1 MATTRPFAYNTGST
15 ISETEQVGDIA
26 VGVGQVRY
34 DEDWGGVK
42 WWNGP
47 DEELGYVI
55 AQSVPSGDQPNPL
68 GISAYIGFFRSTFLT
83 EVSFVELTN
92 QLFNQSFTT
101 GNECKVYLNNNGY
114 WTSWI
119 TVVTPTPTPT
129 ITPTP
134 TPTSLINGSA
144 LFSGS
149 NFLTVNGNTG
159 TAMETV
165 DFTWECW
172 VYPTYSL
179 EYQAFLDSRENPLS
193 GGDTTG
199 YYFGTNLNTLTPI
212 VYTNGIVLEA
222 TGDITLNEWNHVALT
237 RSNGTIN
244 IWINGINRGSTV
256 NATNLTTQRIFIGGD
271 EISNG
276 LNLTGNLSNIRI
288 TKGVAVYTEN
298 FTIPTTNFTVTQSA
312 NINGNPSAAIT
323 EGQTQLLLNTNFG
336 DGFLTDVSTNNFT
349 VINNNGVTSSTYEPF
364 TPTPTPTPTNT
375 PTVTPTI
382 TPTITPTPT
391 MSPILVISAF
401 TAVGSTTWTA
411 PAGVTSVEYL
421 VVGGG
426 GGAGNGYDNAGGGG
440 GGAGMVL
447 SGTTSVT
454 PGNTY
459 TVTVGDGGVGGA
471 NERANNAG
479 LTGNNSVFDSITAL
493 GGGNGLGSRTGG
505 VAGVAQVSNTTSATG
520 GSGSGG
526 GFGGKGGGGSTGNGS
541 NNSGTTGGAG
551 GSGTSSS
558 ITGSAVIY
566 GVGGSGAN
574 AGTQNPGVNGTSNT
588 GNGGRAGGATS
599 ANSTGGGNGGS
610 GVVVLKYYA

>member
-1 MATTRPFAYNTGST
+1 LIFIIKMATTRPFAYNTGST

-26 VGVGQVRY
+26 VGIGQVRY

-47 DEELGYVI
+47 DEDLGYVI
-55 AQSVPSGDQPNPL
+55 AQPVPSGDQPNPL
-68 GISAYIGFFRSTFLT
+68 GISAYIGFFRSTSLT

-119 TVVTPTPTPT
+119 TVVTPTPTNTPT

-134 TPTSLINGSA
+134 SITPEPVTGFGYNLVVLPYQPPTSGNTIFPTFANPSLNSGTTNPNTFTINGVYWNPIDNSGVDRTSYYSGMTGVSVTA
-144 LFSGS
+144 YFTQNGETAIYSGS
-149 NFLTVNGNTG
+149 STAFTLETG
-159 TAMETV
+159 GGISFA
-165 DFTWECW
+165 
-172 VYPTYSL
+172 YNPG
-179 EYQAFLDSRENPLS
+179 SRPGQLILIQS
-193 GGDTTG
+193 
-199 YYFGTNLNTLTPI
+199 
-212 VYTNGIVLEA
+212 A
-222 TGDITLNEWNHVALT
+222 
-237 RSNGTIN
+237 S
-244 IWINGINRGSTV
+244 
-256 NATNLTTQRIFIGGD
+256 
-271 EISNG
+271 
-276 LNLTGNLSNIRI
+276 
-288 TKGVAVYTEN
+288 
-298 FTIPTTNFTVTQSA
+298 TNFVT
-312 NINGNPSAAIT
+312 
-323 EGQTQLLLNTNFG
+323 GQTVYISYEVNTP
-336 DGFLTDVSTNNFT
+336 V
-349 VINNNGVTSSTYEPF
+349 
-364 TPTPTPTPTNT
+364 TPTPTPTNT

-391 MSPILVISAF
+391 PTMSPTLVISAF

-447 SGTTSVT
+447 SGSTIVT

-459 TVTVGDGGVGGA
+459 TVTVGAGGVGGA

-479 LTGNNSVFDSITAL
+479 LPGNNSVFDSITAL

-541 NNSGTTGGAG
+541 NNSGSTGGAG

-558 ITGSAVIY
+558 ITGSVVIY

-588 GNGGRAGGATS
+588 GNGGRAGGAGT

-610 GVVVLKYYA
+610 GVVVIKYYA